1 LTEYPASPLLPPL
14 SSVKIVLASEFKLLR
29 EDDGGNDEVFFY
41 VTKQDSPLDVFDP
54 VNIFLKAMQEARSQ
68 GQDGSMGTEND

>member
-1 LTEYPASPLLPPL
+1 MLPPV
-14 SSVKIVLASEFKLLR
+14 SSVKVVLASEFKLLR
-29 EDDGGNDEVFFY
+29 EDDGGDDNIFFY

-68 GQDGSMGTEND
+68 DQEDTIMETENE